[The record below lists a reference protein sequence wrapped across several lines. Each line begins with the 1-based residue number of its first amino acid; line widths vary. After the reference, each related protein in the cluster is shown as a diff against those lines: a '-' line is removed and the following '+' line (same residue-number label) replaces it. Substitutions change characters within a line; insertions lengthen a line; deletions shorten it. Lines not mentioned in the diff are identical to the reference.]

1 MSDAEKEIGFV
12 YILQNEAMPGMY
24 KIGVTGKSDVNARV
38 NELYSTSVPVP
49 FDIVFA
55 CRVENN
61 KNFEGIIHNAFADKR
76 VNPSREFFTVE
87 PGRVIPLLKHLQ
99 VDDFTIEMRKMVEG
113 QATVEDKVTIE
124 RHRPKYNLI
133 EMGIPIGSSLEFD
146 DVDNPVKAEVFAER
160 RVIYNGKE
168 YKLGELTS
176 ELMGVKYFVRPTLY
190 WKYNGRLLEDIYNE
204 IQYRLPKET
213 DTDSQ

>member
-24 KIGVTGKSDVNARV
+24 KIGITGRKEIDARV
-38 NELYSTSVPVP
+38 DELYNTSVPVP

-55 CRVENN
+55 CRVENYM
-61 KNFEGIIHNAFADKR
+61 KVEKAIHTAFADKR
-76 VNPSREFFTVE
+76 VNPNREFFRVE
-87 PGRVIPLLKHLQ
+87 PSSVIPLLKLLKI
-99 VDDFTIEMRKMVEG
+99 DDVTIEMSTQIEK
-113 QATVEDKVTIE
+113 QTTATDKIARE
-124 RHRPKYNLI
+124 RLRPKYNLF
-133 EMGIPIGSSLEFD
+133 EMDIPKGSILVFCGE
-146 DVDNPVKAEVFAER
+146 DNPVEAEVFAER
-160 RVIYNGKE
+160 RVKYNGKE

-176 ELMGVKYFVRPTLY
+176 ELMGVKYSVRPTLY

-204 IQYRLPKET
+204 VQYRPPKET